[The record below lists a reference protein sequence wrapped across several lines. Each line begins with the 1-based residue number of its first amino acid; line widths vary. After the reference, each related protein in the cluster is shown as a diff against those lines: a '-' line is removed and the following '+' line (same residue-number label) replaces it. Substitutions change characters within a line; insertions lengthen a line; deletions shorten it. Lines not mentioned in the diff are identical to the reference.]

1 MWVSL
6 RPTPCATPSTV
17 DTVLDV
23 GLRSGFLEHL
33 IGDVARHDAVPT
45 ERDLKRYLGA
55 EHSGHNPIIHR
66 G

>member
-6 RPTPCATPSTV
+6 RPTPSTV

-33 IGDVARHDAVPT
+33 IEDVARHDAVPSG
-45 ERDLKRYLGA
+45 RDLERYPGA
-55 EHSGHNPIIHR
+55 EHSGHNLIIRR